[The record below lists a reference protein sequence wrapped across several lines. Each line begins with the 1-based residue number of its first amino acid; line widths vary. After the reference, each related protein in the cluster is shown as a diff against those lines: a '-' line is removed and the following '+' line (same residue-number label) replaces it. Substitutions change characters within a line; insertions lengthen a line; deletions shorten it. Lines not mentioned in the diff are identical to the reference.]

1 MSAGTWIG
9 QPVVRRSDTMV
20 EIEQSIDFGA
30 YMAWES
36 WRVEQ
41 VDGGIE
47 ISNRGGGVVHL
58 PPHVVP
64 LIIDAVA
71 SLSN

>member
-1 MSAGTWIG
+1 MSVGTWVG
-9 QPVVRRSDTMV
+9 DPVVRRGSTMV
-20 EIEQSIDFGA
+20 EIEQTIDFGSFT
-30 YMAWES
+30 AWES

-47 ISNRGGGVVHL
+47 ISNRGGGVVRL

-64 LIIDAVA
+64 LVLEAVA
-71 SLSN
+71 FLNH